1 MPVSFSSP
9 PRNLFLLGSSG
20 ADVVRNFFHEVN
32 TSSSQD
38 VYIPDEIRYDY
49 GSDRYFLA
57 GTAQNNNSNNSNNKK
72 FGWIERRDYD
82 ADLDS
87 NPPSPSSSTEW
98 SVKIEDTNGQN
109 TANIDTTLRAME
121 SYGNELV
128 VVGKT
133 GNVPWIAKY
142 NNNGGIVWSSTS
154 NTADVEYTGVCK
166 GGTNYYACGST
177 AVSGD
182 AVSFVEKFDSNGNP
196 GWGKSATM
204 LGRDVVLEK
213 ITANSRD
220 EIIAVGYLEDDTAD
234 KGYIVKID
242 ANSGEILWDRSLER
256 NISGSGNSGGNGND
270 DIASADVRCTACYID
285 GNDQIY
291 VVGSIDGKSP
301 VNNGV
306 GEFLIKY
313 SPEGNILWQRENHTD
328 HYTAL
333 DGAPNMIPFDVKSDT
348 DTQQTVVLSVENQGS
363 FASNNSDIFI
373 SKYSKDGTLVFRRKI
388 SKGSNTL
395 GNASLDADPSF
406 YYVLFTD
413 QQTVP
418 ISGTPDRYFFG
429 KVSTS
434 GNGLGNFQYDDGGS
448 TPVDYTIVTNAENK
462 IGRLSDG
469 SVRNDISD
477 FITYPFTANKLVFDD
492 LATPVSN
499 KKKQMD
505 SADSFLYSGS
515 PSIRHA
521 DHPKL
526 WIGSEEKVVA
536 GTASSDPEH
545 WHVSYSD
552 NSSSLDSHDIALDSS
567 NNVYICGTYG
577 SPNRAYLAKWNSDG
591 VFQWQKYIQDTSL
604 AFYGIAIDSSDNILV
619 SGTSSGIQPGE
630 SFSNFRML
638 TVKYNSS
645 GVKQWD
651 RELTSVASG
660 GSGGQQEFTTPGT
673 YTFTVPSGVTSV
685 CVVCVGAGGSGGAY
699 GAGGGSLAY
708 KNNISVTPGQ
718 THTVVVGA
726 TNSTTDQWG
735 GLANTTAGNSSVL
748 GTVAYGGYGGNIASG
763 GSPGI
768 GVNYDGGGQGGG
780 RSTDFYQGGIGY
792 KAGSGGG
799 AGGYSG
805 SGGSAGYGVNAG
817 NNGTGGGG
825 GGGASGPGSDSCG
838 GGGVGIYG
846 EGTSGSGGVSAYN
859 GGSGGG
865 AGGSGGTDG
874 FVSQTGSNGDS
885 GGGLYGGGGGGGNN
899 SPRSSTSSGGAVRI
913 IWGAGRA
920 FPSSNTADATSQ
932 PESDQKGFAID
943 VDQSGNSY
951 NLGYTDHYQDANA
964 PTGNQDWMLLAK
976 YNSSG
981 TLQWQRWL
989 RAGAYLDRGHAI
1001 SVNQQTSEVYIVGI
1015 AYDRPGT
1022 FGGTTNA
1029 GSGFASGES
1038 PLGSSG
1044 NNNSDD
1050 DILVAKYDYLGNLI
1064 WTRIIGSDHGDA
1076 SITDR
1081 IYDIKSIGNGGDVWV
1096 ATEIGQSSSNSSPSG
1111 MGSGD
1116 IMLTK
1121 FNSSGTEVWSRVVGS
1136 TSTLEQIR
1144 GLDVDSSGN
1153 AYVLGVTGN
1162 GLTPSTW
1169 DMVILKFNT
1178 SGTLQWQRTLSG
1190 SELESYAGASIKV
1203 DDSDN
1208 FYITFTTETPSSG
1221 GNSSVKI
1228 FKLPTDGTF
1237 TDTHG
1242 DFVYA
1247 ASSFNDV
1254 SRTSF
1259 GTSTYNSTDAIEI
1272 NVATAVSS
1280 NANHQDFA
1288 AQTFQLEGSDTLTEV
1303 KNNIPAGTPS
1313 VTFAVDMAGNGLDS
1327 IVEGATRDVFQEGF
1341 NHWEFDGAN
1350 DYIQLPTNSDLTFTG
1365 DFSYETWLW
1374 TDVQPASNTIWSTPG
1389 DQTFQFTTLN
1399 GVPQIVYY
1407 SPNTANQSFGQ
1418 LSNNSWAHYVITK
1431 SGNTLTGY
1439 KDGEQEWT
1447 NTPGSSLTH
1456 DFSGLGI
1463 GYRTISPANQ
1473 FYWDGRMG
1481 EIRIYS
1487 RCLTP
1492 TAVLQNYN
1500 ATKIKYENA
1509 FSNIGVTIGP
1519 GLTNQANQFI
1529 KAYYDFSNKACWDDS
1544 ENWID
1549 NSNLNGSNWTVTNVT
1564 KEANADIMAP
1574 DGTKTATLI
1583 TETDVNNFHFIE
1595 KGIATTGARTFSV
1608 YLKAGTTNRATLF
1621 MTQGGNNGAK
1631 FNLETGQML
1640 EVFGAGNT
1648 AAIEDVGGGWYRCSI
1663 ANDGVAGTIDNRVRV
1678 GILNGAVT
1686 SVPFTGAS
1694 IYVWGPQLERRLES
1708 PPLAGRY
1715 LPRHQ
1720 TTKTREITIRN
1731 LSPASSGSKNNATRS
1746 GGQGELITNRGGY
1759 LVFDG
1764 VNNYLTVNGTTGIQL
1779 TESTLG
1785 SGWAVEG
1792 WFKFPDPATNNASG
1806 TWNYLFRLSPATSGG
1821 PNYEVGM
1828 FGTGN
1833 NFSIKDNG
1841 TSQQNISCTITP
1853 NTWHFICLGQNSVG
1867 KLFLKN
1873 SNADGSFT
1881 TTESTSAATS
1891 GDPDPLVKLFSNQ
1904 SGTQNLNAHCGEI
1917 RIYNREIITPEFTQ
1931 NYNATRGRYGV

>member
-1 MPVSFSSP
+1 MPV
-9 PRNLFLLGSSG
+9 
-20 ADVVRNFFHEVN
+20 
-32 TSSSQD
+32 
-38 VYIPDEIRYDY
+38 
-49 GSDRYFLA
+49 
-57 GTAQNNNSNNSNNKK
+57 
-72 FGWIERRDYD
+72 
-82 ADLDS
+82 
-87 NPPSPSSSTEW
+87 
-98 SVKIEDTNGQN
+98 
-109 TANIDTTLRAME
+109 
-121 SYGNELV
+121 
-128 VVGKT
+128 
-133 GNVPWIAKY
+133 
-142 NNNGGIVWSSTS
+142 
-154 NTADVEYTGVCK
+154 
-166 GGTNYYACGST
+166 
-177 AVSGD
+177 
-182 AVSFVEKFDSNGNP
+182 
-196 GWGKSATM
+196 
-204 LGRDVVLEK
+204 
-213 ITANSRD
+213 
-220 EIIAVGYLEDDTAD
+220 
-234 KGYIVKID
+234 
-242 ANSGEILWDRSLER
+242 
-256 NISGSGNSGGNGND
+256 
-270 DIASADVRCTACYID
+270 
-285 GNDQIY
+285 
-291 VVGSIDGKSP
+291 
-301 VNNGV
+301 
-306 GEFLIKY
+306 
-313 SPEGNILWQRENHTD
+313 
-328 HYTAL
+328 
-333 DGAPNMIPFDVKSDT
+333 
-348 DTQQTVVLSVENQGS
+348 
-363 FASNNSDIFI
+363 
-373 SKYSKDGTLVFRRKI
+373 
-388 SKGSNTL
+388 
-395 GNASLDADPSF
+395 
-406 YYVLFTD
+406 
-413 QQTVP
+413 
-418 ISGTPDRYFFG
+418 
-429 KVSTS
+429 
-434 GNGLGNFQYDDGGS
+434 
-448 TPVDYTIVTNAENK
+448 
-462 IGRLSDG
+462 
-469 SVRNDISD
+469 
-477 FITYPFTANKLVFDD
+477 
-492 LATPVSN
+492 
-499 KKKQMD
+499 
-505 SADSFLYSGS
+505 
-515 PSIRHA
+515 
-521 DHPKL
+521 
-526 WIGSEEKVVA
+526 
-536 GTASSDPEH
+536 
-545 WHVSYSD
+545 
-552 NSSSLDSHDIALDSS
+552 
-567 NNVYICGTYG
+567 
-577 SPNRAYLAKWNSDG
+577 
-591 VFQWQKYIQDTSL
+591 
-604 AFYGIAIDSSDNILV
+604 
-619 SGTSSGIQPGE
+619 
-630 SFSNFRML
+630 
-638 TVKYNSS
+638 
-645 GVKQWD
+645 
-651 RELTSVASG
+651 
-660 GSGGQQEFTTPGT
+660 
-673 YTFTVPSGVTSV
+673 
-685 CVVCVGAGGSGGAY
+685 
-699 GAGGGSLAY
+699 
-708 KNNISVTPGQ
+708 
-718 THTVVVGA
+718 
-726 TNSTTDQWG
+726 
-735 GLANTTAGNSSVL
+735 
-748 GTVAYGGYGGNIASG
+748 
-763 GSPGI
+763 
-768 GVNYDGGGQGGG
+768 
-780 RSTDFYQGGIGY
+780 
-792 KAGSGGG
+792 
-799 AGGYSG
+799 
-805 SGGSAGYGVNAG
+805 
-817 NNGTGGGG
+817 
-825 GGGASGPGSDSCG
+825 
-838 GGGVGIYG
+838 
-846 EGTSGSGGVSAYN
+846 YN
-859 GGSGGG
+859 GGTGNGG
-865 AGGSGGTDG
+865 GGSGGTDG
-874 FVSQTGSNGDS
+874 SLRGAGSGSNNNNS
-885 GGGLYGGGGGGGNN
+885 GGGLYGGGGGGGNKV
-899 SPRSSTSSGGAVRI
+899 PAAFGSSGGAVRI

-920 FPSSNTADATSQ
+920 FPSTNTADVTAQPAQ

-943 VDQSGNSY
+943 VDQSGNCY

-1015 AYDRPGT
+1015 AFDRPGT

-1038 PLGSSG
+1038 PLGSGG

-1050 DILVAKYDYLGNLI
+1050 DILVAKYDYSGNLI

-1081 IYDIKSIGNGGDVWV
+1081 IYDIKSIGNSGDVWV

-1259 GTSTYNSTDAIEI
+1259 GTSTYNSTDAIEV

-1313 VTFAVDMAGNGLDS
+1313 VTFATDMTGNGLDS
-1327 IVEGATRDVFQEGF
+1327 IVEGATRDVYDGGF
-1341 NHWEFDGAN
+1341 NHWEFDGTN

-1456 DFSGLGI
+1456 DFSGLSI
-1463 GYRTISPANQ
+1463 GYRTINPAG

-1481 EIRIYS
+1481 EIRIYPRS
-1487 RCLTP
+1487 LTP
-1492 TAVLQNYN
+1492 TQVLQNYN
-1500 ATKIKYENA
+1500 ATKIKYQNA

-1544 ENWID
+1544 ENRID
-1549 NSNLNGSNWTVTNVT
+1549 NSYLNGSNWTVTNVT
-1564 KEANADIMAP
+1564 KEANANIMAP

-1595 KGIATTGARTFSV
+1595 KSIAVSGARTFSV

-1640 EVFGAGNT
+1640 EVFGTGNT
-1648 AAIEDVGGGWYRCSI
+1648 AAIEDCGGGWYRCSI
-1663 ANDGVAGTIDNRVRV
+1663 ANDGVAGSIDNRVRV
-1678 GILNGAVT
+1678 GILNGAVQ
-1686 SVPFTGAS
+1686 SVSYTGAS
-1694 IYVWGPQLERRLES
+1694 IYVWGPQLEKRLES

-1715 LPRHQ
+1715 LPRYQ
-1720 TTKTREITIRN
+1720 ITKTREIIIRN

-1746 GGQGELITNRGGY
+1746 SVANVITNRGGY

-1764 VNNYLTVNGTTGIQL
+1764 VDDSLSVNGNTGIQL

-1785 SGWAVEG
+1785 GGWTIEG
-1792 WFKFPDPATNNASG
+1792 WFKFPDPATNNSSG
-1806 TWNYLFRLSPATSGG
+1806 TWNYLCRMGG
-1821 PNYEVGM
+1821 NGPTYEIGIYS
-1828 FGTGN
+1828 TN
-1833 NFSIKDNG
+1833 NTFSVKDNG
-1841 TSQQNISCTITP
+1841 TAQQNITFNITP
-1853 NTWHFICLGQNSVG
+1853 NQWYFICCGQTAAGN
-1867 KLFLKN
+1867 LFLKHSTDAGSWN
-1873 SNADGSFT
+1873 SITSS
-1881 TTESTSAATS
+1881 STATS
-1891 GDPDPLVKLFSNQ
+1891 GDPGPLLKLFSNQ
-1904 SGTQNLNAHCGEI
+1904 NGGQNLNAHCGEI

-1931 NYNATRGRYGV
+1931 NFNATRGRYGV